1 METALSESALQDRID
16 DAEATLAE
24 WAGTVEEVNGF
35 IQPVTETVRAYGRSI
50 LPLRQEPASIISVT
64 DIAYLTATALDST
77 VYLPQGHYLERLNG
91 YRWGLLTTVE
101 YIPKDDRAKRRMALL
116 DLVRL
121 RLNREPGFT
130 SQSAGSWQES
140 YSSASAEDE
149 ILFRLRRPELLA

>member
-24 WAGTVEEVNGF
+24 WAGTVEEVNGV

-50 LPLRQEPASIISVT
+50 LPLRQDPASIVSVT
-64 DIAYLTATALDST
+64 DTFNLTPTVLESGYLVVA
-77 VYLPQGHYLERLNG
+77 GHYLERVG
-91 YRWGLLTTVE
+91 YYWGSVTTVT

>member
-1 METALSESALQDRID
+1 
-16 DAEATLAE
+16 
-24 WAGTVEEVNGF
+24 
-35 IQPVTETVRAYGRSI
+35 VRAYGRST
-50 LPLRQEPASIISVT
+50 LPLRQEPASIVSVT
-64 DIAYLTATALDST
+64 DTAYLTAAVLEGTA
-77 VYLPQGHYLERLNG
+77 YLPQGHYLERLNG
-91 YRWGLLTTVE
+91 YRWGRLTTVE